1 VRDPWVRGGFRAR
14 KPLSLEPS
22 TYTQHVLAHPAETDT
37 LEKLE
42 ALSPWNVD
50 LEQTLKN
57 VS

>member
-1 VRDPWVRGGFRAR
+1 VLLLGRDREAN
-14 KPLSLEPS
+14 SLEPS
-22 TYTQHVLAHPAETDT
+22 TYTQHMLAHPAETDT